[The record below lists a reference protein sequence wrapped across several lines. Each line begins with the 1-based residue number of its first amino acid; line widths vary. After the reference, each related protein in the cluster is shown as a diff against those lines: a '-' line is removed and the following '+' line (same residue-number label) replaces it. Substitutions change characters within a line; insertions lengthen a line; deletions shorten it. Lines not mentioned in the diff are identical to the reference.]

1 VFKQIIAS
9 GVIALA
15 TFGMSAIAQ
24 TTGAPADQAPAAG
37 VGSSPGAPS
46 PPGAPTG
53 GKLSA
58 RDLKAGCRTDAKSQ
72 GLKGTAFQK
81 AVLDCVAAQ
90 RPKVAARMAC
100 RQQGTKQALAGPA
113 LKEFVKTCMS
123 QPQQ

>member
-37 VGSSPGAPS
+37 VGSSPGAP
-46 PPGAPTG
+46 TG

-72 GLKGTAFQK
+72 GLKGAAFQK

-100 RQQGTKQALAGPA
+100 RQQGTKQDLAGPA